1 MIIGLRATLSCN
13 ILLRVVAK
21 LKYVISEYEQI
32 INKNVLYILGVK
44 NLQLN
49 VKEAIAPTLLQ
60 VVLVFL
66 NLL

>member
-13 ILLRVVAK
+13 ILLRVDAK